1 MEQSPL
7 DPLFMILSPVHTA
20 SGERT
25 NIAAVGRT
33 SRCAGGQKFDKLHS
47 WAVGG
52 IPLDSGRNRE
62 WDRDDLN

>member
-25 NIAAVGRT
+25 NIVAVGRT
-33 SRCAGGQKFDKLHS
+33 NRCAGSKSLISSILGQ
-47 WAVGG
+47 WG
-52 IPLDSGRNRE
+52 DSTGL
-62 WDRDDLN
+62 WVKS

>member
-7 DPLFMILSPVHTA
+7 DALFMILSPVHTA

-25 NIAAVGRT
+25 NIVAVGRT
-33 SRCAGGQKFDKLHS
+33 NRCAGGQKFDKLHS

-52 IPLDSGRNRE
+52 FHWPLGEIVNGTE
-62 WDRDDLN
+62 MI